1 MLYIVKAYG
10 EYDRGLKDRVEV
22 INARDEED
30 AWTKA
35 WMMFPEYKELS
46 VTRKEG

>member
-1 MLYIVKAYG
+1 MQYIVKAHADW
-10 EYDRGLKDRVEV
+10 ERRLKEQVEI

-46 VTRKEG
+46 VTRKE